1 MKSKKNPSLEDWKD
15 KLGKLT
21 ENIPLEK
28 ETIQPTI
35 ENEKKKIISHSQQTL
50 RIELDKRNG
59 KPATIISEYEGKEGE
74 IKALTK
80 TLKLKCGSGGS
91 YRANEILIQGDFR
104 LKIAEILKKM
114 GYKTKNIN
122 F

>member
-1 MKSKKNPSLEDWKD
+1 MKPNKQLLVEDWKD

-21 ENIPLEK
+21 DTLPKCEDKPA
-28 ETIQPTI
+28 TPTVK
-35 ENEKKKIISHSQQTL
+35 EKKKTIPHAQQIV

-59 KPATIISEYEGKEGE
+59 KPATIVSEIEGTEGE
-74 IKALTK
+74 IKALAK

-91 YRANEILIQGDFR
+91 YRDQEILVQGDFR
-104 LKIAEILKKM
+104 IKISETLKKM
-114 GYKTKNIN
+114 GYKTKHIN